1 MFESLSEM
9 PNAMKAVAILIF
21 VIVGIVIVGLLLRRF
36 AGDRFGATTARNRQ
50 PRLGMVDSVD
60 LPFGRRQ
67 LLIVR
72 RDNVEH
78 LVMIGGPTDVVIEQN
93 IVRASGAP
101 REKIEPT
108 LGRGMASET
117 LPRPVPLGE
126 PTPFPLQPQ
135 AENNGRTPR
144 IPDEPAQWT
153 WPTQAEPERPPERPA
168 RPEPRIDARP
178 APRSEAIN
186 TPSTDFSPRPATPR
200 EPSFTRPVTPP
211 VSRPVPTPPTA
222 APAAATPA
230 PVVTPPA
237 PPAPTPAIT
246 PATAPIVKVG
256 IDEKIMA
263 NASPDQNLSDMA
275 NMLEAALRRPNE
287 PRFTEAPMSMKTE
300 PMAPPAPRFTPPEPK
315 PQAKAEPKPAAP
327 KAVYDSLEEE
337 MASLLGRPPGKP

>member
-1 MFESLSEM
+1 MFDSLSEM
-9 PNAMKAVAILIF
+9 PNAMKAVVILVF
-21 VIVGIVIVGLLLRRF
+21 VIVGIVVVGLLLRRF

-78 LVMIGGPTDVVIEQN
+78 LLMIGGPTDVVIEQN

-108 LGRGMASET
+108 LGRGMASEN

-135 AENNGRTPR
+135 AENNGRAPR
-144 IPDEPAQWT
+144 IPEEPAQWT
-153 WPTQAEPERPPERPA
+153 WPTQAEPERPA
-168 RPEPRIDARP
+168 RPEPRLEARP

-186 TPSTDFSPRPATPR
+186 APSSDFSPRPVTPR

-211 VSRPVPTPPTA
+211 VSRPVPTPPMA
-222 APAAATPA
+222 APAAATPV

-237 PPAPTPAIT
+237 TPAPT

-263 NASPDQNLSDMA
+263 NAGPDQNLSDMA

-287 PRFTEAPMSMKTE
+287 PRFSEASMSMKTE
-300 PMAPPAPRFTPPEPK
+300 PMAPPPPRFTPPEPK
-315 PQAKAEPKPAAP
+315 PQAKAEPKQQAPADTKSAAP